1 MILSQKNVWH
11 RICFYYLSIP
21 QNLQGETDMDSGA
34 NLDQEYENLNDAI
47 LRAILLSKEVQD
59 ILVRFKKQGQMNDKA
74 VLNLF
79 LSLDELYQMI
89 DENPTNP
96 GTYKLEPRTSTPSS
110 ESSTEKEEKSSL
122 KEETVIDGKLL
133 TFNEVLFEKYYQG
146 KFNETDWMKKARVR
160 F

>member
-1 MILSQKNVWH
+1 
-11 RICFYYLSIP
+11 
-21 QNLQGETDMDSGA
+21 MDSDA
-34 NLDQEYENLNDAI
+34 HLDQEYENLNGAI

-59 ILVRFKKQGQMNDKA
+59 ILIRFKKQGQMNDKA

-89 DENPTNP
+89 DENSTNP
-96 GTYKLEPRTSTPSS
+96 GTYKLEPKTSTPAL
-110 ESSTEKEEKSSL
+110 ESSAQKEEKSSL
-122 KEETVIDGKLL
+122 KEATVIDGKLL

-146 KFNETDWMKKARVR
+146 KFDQAVWMKKARIR

>member
-1 MILSQKNVWH
+1 ML
-11 RICFYYLSIP
+11 
-21 QNLQGETDMDSGA
+21 GETDMDSDA
-34 NLDQEYENLNDAI
+34 HLDQEYENLNDAI

-59 ILVRFKKQGQMNDKA
+59 ILIRFKKQGQMNDKA

-89 DENPTNP
+89 DEKPTNP
-96 GTYKLEPRTSTPSS
+96 NTYKLEPGTSTASS
-110 ESSTEKEEKSSL
+110 EREKEEKSYP

-133 TFNEVLFEKYYQG
+133 TCNEALFEKFYQG
-146 KFNETDWMKKARVR
+146 KFDQADWMRKARIR